1 MKYFSDNHFSCSKKI
16 HFFNNKYTIIDS
28 MLNYHFFD
36 FGSGG
41 LIIQNIISV
50 TRNKCKRC
58 YTCVRNCPVKAV
70 QIRDGQASIL
80 YSRCITC
87 GKCVKSCPQHAMVA
101 IDSKDRARDLLKNSR
116 TVACLDPSFVVS
128 FYPYKYS
135 KIAGALKK
143 LGFWKVWEAARG
155 AYELSGKVARFIKNN
170 SSKTYMSSS
179 CPAFVSM
186 IEKHYPELTGNLL
199 PFVSPM
205 IAAGRII
212 RQKYRGNNVS
222 IIFIGPCVAKKAE
235 AEDPQFEG
243 IIDCVL
249 TFDELKGL
257 LSEERIDVEDADE
270 STFDSGY
277 CGRGR
282 LFCLKTSYLHLFKSD
297 GFIDEDECISV
308 SSDKE
313 CLKLIDSVLK
323 GRISVRFADSMICS
337 GCIEGPRIDSK
348 LGYYEKID
356 RIHEYFKSSS
366 DIEENEEIQVDL
378 SRSFR
383 NRRRILPYP
392 SEEEIRKVLQ
402 QTNKFKSE
410 DELNCGACG
419 YNTCREKAIAVVQ
432 GIAEVEM
439 CLPYLLSKKTM
450 LFEQLSQ
457 KYKEISILKDELET
471 IIESSYDGLAVT
483 DGNGKVLMTNKSLL
497 KMTGCGNISNLI
509 KKMEDSGIAF
519 PSSTLLTLK
528 EKRRV
533 SFMQETSSGEKYLE
547 TCTPVLDDKGNI
559 ERVVINVRDID
570 ALNKLKQQIEETM
583 KLERY
588 HAKIGKNIDR
598 SGYESDNIVAN
609 SVEFGRVLQMA
620 GNVAAVDSTILILGE
635 SGVGKDIIAKLI
647 HKLSKRKNKPLIK
660 IDCGAIPENL
670 IESELFGYE
679 TGAFTGAKNR
689 GKPGLIELADK
700 GTLFLDEI
708 GELPLNLQ
716 VKLLS
721 VLQDRKIMRI
731 GGTSEKDIDVRIIA
745 ATNRD
750 LKKMVKKGQFRADL
764 YYRLNVVPIEIPP
777 LRDRRSDILPLCYH
791 FLDIFN
797 KKYGCSRELTRSA
810 ERVLYQYDWPGNV
823 RELENVV
830 ERLVVTCGNNIV
842 DDSDLPAFLL
852 NAGEDSD
859 SKVKVD
865 DIIPMK
871 EASEIVEKELIQKA
885 YEKYGTTYEMAQAL
899 GVNQSTVVRK
909 IQKYIRNNALSHN

>member
-1 MKYFSDNHFSCSKKI
+1 
-16 HFFNNKYTIIDS
+16 
-28 MLNYHFFD
+28 
-36 FGSGG
+36 
-41 LIIQNIISV
+41 
-50 TRNKCKRC
+50 
-58 YTCVRNCPVKAV
+58 PVNAV
-70 QIRDGQASIL
+70 QIRNGQASIL

-101 IDSKDRARDLLKNSR
+101 IDSKDKVRDLLKNSR
-116 TVACLDPSFVVS
+116 KVIAVLDPSFVVS
-128 FYPYKYS
+128 FYPYTYS
-135 KIAGALKK
+135 KIAGALNM
-143 LGFWKVWEAARG
+143 LGFWKIWEAARG
-155 AYELSGKVARFIKNN
+155 AYELSSRVAEFIKKNN
-170 SSKTYMSSS
+170 SKTYMSSA

-205 IAAGRII
+205 IATGRII
-212 RQKYRGNNVS
+212 RQKYRESDVS

-257 LSEERIDVEDADE
+257 FLENKIEIEDAAE
-270 STFDSGY
+270 SEFDSGY

-282 LFCLKTSYLHLFKSD
+282 LFSLQASWLQLFKS
-297 GFIDEDECISV
+297 GNLINEDECIYV
-308 SSDKE
+308 SSDRE
-313 CLKLIDSVLK
+313 CLKLIDSVSK
-323 GRISVRFADSMICS
+323 GRISARFADSMICS

-348 LGYYEKID
+348 LSHYERVD
-356 RIHEYFKSSS
+356 RIHEYF
-366 DIEENEEIQVDL
+366 ENCSESEIDAGIQADL

-392 SEEEIRKVLQ
+392 SEEDIKKVLQ
-402 QTNKFKSE
+402 QTNKFKKE

-457 KYKEISILKDELET
+457 KYREISILKDELET

-497 KMTGCGNISNLI
+497 KMTGCDTSSNLI
-509 KKMEDSGIAF
+509 KEMEDSGIVF
-519 PSSTLLTLK
+519 PSSTLLALK

-533 SFMQETSSGEKYLE
+533 SFMQETPSGSKYLE

-570 ALNKLKQQIEETM
+570 ALTKLRQQIEETM
-583 KLERY
+583 KLEKY
-588 HAKIGKNIDR
+588 HLKSGRTIDKF
-598 SGYESDNIVAN
+598 GFECDNIVAN
-609 SVEFGRVLQMA
+609 SIEFGRVLQIA
-620 GNVAAVDSTILILGE
+620 GNVAAVDSTILLLGE
-635 SGVGKDIIAKLI
+635 SGVGKDIVAKFI
-647 HKLSKRKNKPLIK
+647 HKLSKRTNKPLIK

-716 VKLLS
+716 VKLLT
-721 VLQDRKIMRI
+721 VIQDRKLMRI
-731 GGTSEKDIDVRIIA
+731 GGTSEKEIDVRIIA

-750 LKKMVKKGQFRADL
+750 LEKMVKKGQFRADL

-791 FLDIFN
+791 FMDIFN
-797 KKYGCSRELTRSA
+797 KKYGCSKELTKSA
-810 ERVLYQYDWPGNV
+810 ERVLYQYGWPGNV

-830 ERLVVTCGNNIV
+830 ERLVVTSGNNVI
-842 DDSDLPAFLL
+842 DDSDLPVFLL
-852 NAGEDSD
+852 HEGGDPD
-859 SKVKVD
+859 TKIKVD
-865 DIIPMK
+865 EIIPIR

-909 IQKYIRNNALSHN
+909 IQKYIRNNALRHN

>member
-1 MKYFSDNHFSCSKKI
+1 
-16 HFFNNKYTIIDS
+16 
-28 MLNYHFFD
+28 
-36 FGSGG
+36 
-41 LIIQNIISV
+41 
-50 TRNKCKRC
+50 
-58 YTCVRNCPVKAV
+58 
-70 QIRDGQASIL
+70 
-80 YSRCITC
+80 
-87 GKCVKSCPQHAMVA
+87 MVV
-101 IDSKDRARDLLKNSR
+101 IDSKDKARDLLKKSR
-116 TVACLDPSFVVS
+116 AVACLAPSFAVS
-128 FYPYKYS
+128 FYPYTYS
-135 KIAGALKK
+135 KVAGALKT

-155 AYELSGKVARFIKNN
+155 AYELSGRVAEFIRDD
-170 SSKTYMSSS
+170 SSKTYMSSA

-186 IEKHYPELTGNLL
+186 IEKHYPELIGNLL

-205 IAAGRII
+205 IASGRII
-212 RQKYRGNNVS
+212 RQKYIESDVS

-257 LSEERIDVEDADE
+257 LSENKIDIENAAE
-270 STFDSGY
+270 SEFDSGS

-282 LFCLKTSYLHLFKSD
+282 LFSLQASWLQSFKSERLMN
-297 GFIDEDECISV
+297 EDECVYV
-308 SSDKE
+308 SSDRD
-313 CLKLIDSVLK
+313 CLKLVDAVSR
-323 GRISVRFADSMICS
+323 GRISAGFADSMICS
-337 GCIEGPRIDSK
+337 GCIEGPKIDSK
-348 LGYYEKID
+348 LGYYERVD
-356 RIHEYFKSSS
+356 RIHEYY
-366 DIEENEEIQVDL
+366 ENICDGGEDEKIQADL
-378 SRSFR
+378 SRYFR

-392 SEEEIRKVLQ
+392 SEEDIRKVLQ
-402 QTNKFKSE
+402 KTNKFEKE

-419 YNTCREKAIAVVQ
+419 YTTCREKAIAVVQ

-497 KMTGCGNISNLI
+497 KMTGCDTSSNLI
-509 KKMEDSGIAF
+509 KEMEDSGMVF
-519 PSSTLLTLK
+519 PSSTLLALK

-533 SFMQETSSGEKYLE
+533 SFMQETSAGSKYLE

-570 ALNKLKQQIEETM
+570 ALTKLKQQIEETM
-583 KLERY
+583 KLEKY
-588 HAKIGKNIDR
+588 HAKPGRNIDKF
-598 SGYESDNIVAN
+598 SPECDNIVAN
-609 SVEFGRVLQMA
+609 SIEFGRVLQIA
-620 GNVAAVDSTILILGE
+620 ANVAAVDSTILILGE
-635 SGVGKDIIAKLI
+635 SGVGKDIVAKFI
-647 HKLSKRKNKPLIK
+647 HKLSKRKSKPLIK

-679 TGAFTGAKNR
+679 TGAFTGAKSR
-689 GKPGLIELADK
+689 GKPGLIELADR

-708 GELPLNLQ
+708 GELPFNLQ
-716 VKLLS
+716 VKLLT
-721 VLQDRKIMRI
+721 VIQDRKLMRI
-731 GGTSEKDIDVRIIA
+731 GGTSEKEIDVRIIT

-750 LKKMVKKGQFRADL
+750 LEKMVKKGQFRADL

-791 FLDIFN
+791 FMDIFN
-797 KKYGCSRELTRSA
+797 KKYECSRELTKSA

-830 ERLVVTCGNNIV
+830 ERLVVTCGNNVI
-842 DDSDLPAFLL
+842 DDSALPVFLIHG
-852 NAGEDSD
+852 GEDSD
-859 SKVKVD
+859 AKVKVD
-865 DIIPMK
+865 DIMPIK

-885 YEKYGTTYEMAQAL
+885 YEKYDTTYEMAQAL

-909 IQKYIRNNALSHN
+909 IQKYIRNNALEHN